1 MAKQYKKILVP
12 VDGSDQ
18 AYNAV
23 REGVMLA
30 QWSEAELINFFDCL
44 SISKFYNIVNV
55 RAKN

>member
-30 QWSEAELINFFDCL
+30 QWSEAE
-44 SISKFYNIVNV
+44 
-55 RAKN
+55 